1 MKVQDPSLNIVAHG
15 NVKLKG
21 VTDEHAPPHLALQD
35 LHTLRFALKE
45 EIHVLCDQ
53 LQNVAFP
60 VSDSK
65 NVFAY
70 SFEGVYQEDGWKV
83 YDAEKELQRMVRQR
97 NSWGG
102 DTRRKYCTMYIYA
115 VVDFMHLGLLF
126 QGVVDCSCITLTG
139 CWFRRLFM
147 AYYYCKPRFCSL

>member
-1 MKVQDPSLNIVAHG
+1 MNTHAHI
-15 NVKLKG
+15 
-21 VTDEHAPPHLALQD
+21 PPHLAFQD

-45 EIHVLCDQ
+45 EIHVLYDQ

-60 VSDSK
+60 MSESK

-83 YDAEKELQRMVRQR
+83 YDAEKELQRMVRWH

-102 DTRRKYCTMYIYA
+102 GGMDW
-115 VVDFMHLGLLF
+115 GE
-126 QGVVDCSCITLTG
+126 GG
-139 CWFRRLFM
+139 G
-147 AYYYCKPRFCSL
+147 

>member
-1 MKVQDPSLNIVAHG
+1 MKVQVPSLNIVAYG
-15 NVKLKG
+15 NVMLKG
-21 VTDEHAPPHLALQD
+21 VTDEHTPPNLALQD

-60 VSDSK
+60 MSDSK

-83 YDAEKELQRMVRQR
+83 YDAEKELQRMVRLR
-97 NSWGG
+97 NSWGE
-102 DTRRKYCTMYIYA
+102 R
-115 VVDFMHLGLLF
+115 
-126 QGVVDCSCITLTG
+126 GVEREKG
-139 CWFRRLFM
+139 GW
-147 AYYYCKPRFCSL
+147 

>member
-1 MKVQDPSLNIVAHG
+1 MPTIPKVQDPSLNIVAHG
-15 NVKLKG
+15 NVMLKG

-60 VSDSK
+60 MSDSK

-97 NSWGG
+97 NSWRVVIPEEN
-102 DTRRKYCTMYIYA
+102 TVQCIYTQW
-115 VVDFMHLGLLF
+115 LTL
-126 QGVVDCSCITLTG
+126 CI
-139 CWFRRLFM
+139 
-147 AYYYCKPRFCSL
+147 

>member
-15 NVKLKG
+15 NMTLK
-21 VTDEHAPPHLALQD
+21 VLHVHTPPHLALQD

-60 VSDSK
+60 MSDSK

-70 SFEGVYQEDGWKV
+70 SFEGVYREDGWKV
-83 YDAEKELQRMVRQR
+83 YDAEKELKRMVRL
-97 NSWGG
+97 SGGGGGG
-102 DTRRKYCTMYIYA
+102 DTRKNTVLHCVTQRLT
-115 VVDFMHLGLLF
+115 L
-126 QGVVDCSCITLTG
+126 CI
-139 CWFRRLFM
+139 
-147 AYYYCKPRFCSL
+147 